1 MAGVPMVQP
10 TPFSPRKP
18 FSNRDIH
25 HCKYCK
31 ELRLAQNFQQPA
43 SERTPLM
50 VTLFCISYIPF
61 GYYIVTGDEYALVLW
76 MTLLAFVAVL

>member
-1 MAGVPMVQP
+1 
-10 TPFSPRKP
+10 
-18 FSNRDIH
+18 
-25 HCKYCK
+25 
-31 ELRLAQNFQQPA
+31 
-43 SERTPLM
+43 M